1 MTLLRILA
9 LGTAI
14 AVAGCSGTVN
24 RGVESV
30 HQPVVTRA
38 AYAFDVA
45 AGPGGLAPGERARL
59 AGWLETMRLRY
70 GDEIGID
77 GGDGA
82 VQADVAAEAAR
93 VGLLLADSVPPTP
106 GAIAPGTVRVVV
118 SRMTASVPGCPDNSR
133 TYQPNFDAHTS
144 SDFGCAINANLAAM
158 VARPGD
164 LVLGQS
170 APGTTDTMVN
180 SKAVGALRRAAPSG
194 NGGQVSNS
202 VGSANSAGGSGSSG
216 SGGSS
221 N

>member
-14 AVAGCSGTVN
+14 AVAGCSGTAN

-77 GGDGA
+77 GAADDAGVA
-82 VQADVAAEAAR
+82 ADVAAEAAR
-93 VGLLLADSVPPTP
+93 VGLLLADAVPPTP
-106 GAIAPGTVRVVV
+106 GAIAPGTIRVVV
-118 SRMTASVPGCPDNSR
+118 SRMTASVPGCPDTSR

-144 SDFGCAINANLAAM
+144 SDFGCAINSNLAAM

-180 SKAVGALRRAAPSG
+180 SKAVGALRRAVPTG
-194 NGGQVSNS
+194 NGGQVTNS
-202 VGSANSAGGSGSSG
+202 VGSAGNSGG